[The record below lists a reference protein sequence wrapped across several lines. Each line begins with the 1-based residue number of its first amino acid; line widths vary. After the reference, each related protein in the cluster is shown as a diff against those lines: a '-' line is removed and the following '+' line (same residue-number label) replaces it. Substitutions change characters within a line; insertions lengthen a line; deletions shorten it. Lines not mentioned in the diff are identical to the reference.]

1 MAAMTTHEAFSS
13 PSSRRWRYDVF
24 LSFRGIDTRNN
35 FTGHLYERLKEAGI
49 KAFIDDS
56 ELGRGKAITEELIK
70 AIEASKISVVV
81 FSRRYGDSRWC
92 LEELVEIMG
101 CRKRLGQTVLPIFYD
116 VDPTDVRKQTGTFGE
131 AFDQKHQDKDPT
143 KVKSWR
149 HALTE
154 AANLSGWDLRNTADG
169 NEPKFIKMI
178 VENIIGEL
186 PSTCLLSVAR
196 HPVGLNARLKYL
208 THHLRVES
216 RDDICMI
223 GILGM
228 GGVGKT
234 TLAKAIYNKFY
245 NDFQGKVSFL
255 ENVRETAKQQKGLV
269 GLQNQ
274 LLADT
279 LKPTKPEVGSVAR
292 GKEIIKQSLQCIRVL
307 IVLDD
312 IDEENQLDALAGNCD
327 WFGPGSR
334 IVIISRDAH
343 MLKRVTKDSL
353 YLIQPM
359 HKEEALELF
368 SWHAFGSSYPKKGY
382 HELSESVVTCCGC
395 LPLALEV
402 IGSFLFGKDETE
414 WKCELEKLKRIPD
427 DKIMQKLRVSYDGLS
442 YSHRERDIFL
452 DIACFFVGM
461 DLNYVTQILDGCDF
475 IAARGIR
482 VLLDRCLITRSDENK
497 LMMHDCLRDM
507 GREIVREN
515 FLDEPEKRSRLWH
528 PKDVEEVLTETS
540 ATEKIEGLSTLN
552 LVNSEV
558 QKSFS
563 TEAFTNMKRLRL
575 LQLDYVNLTG
585 DYKNLTK
592 KKLRWLCWHGFPLV
606 VIPREFDLQSLVI
619 LDLRYSK
626 LTQVWNDHPQYFL
639 EKLKILNL
647 SHSHDLMQSPDF
659 SRLPNLEQLIL
670 KDCKSLCEVHQ
681 SIGDLQRL
689 SLVDL
694 EDCKMLKC
702 LPMSFHKLKS
712 TLKDLNISGTN
723 LAGSFLEMVSSRPSA
738 ADEIA
743 IRPSFYELRE
753 LNLAYCNLTDDSIFV
768 NFGGLNLDTL
778 NLDGNGFRSL
788 KNLSGLKVEMLCL
801 SNCKNLRSITDL
813 PTTLIDLYLHGC
825 TSLEM
830 VLVDIAMAGNFNN
843 ISFPLKKAILEEWR
857 PISGTGIS
865 FPGNKIPSWCSPHR
879 GRRVNFE
886 MPFGRDVAFCVCF
899 VYSHSLGGFDYDES
913 RIGFVVV
920 NHTRR
925 TGFFVHQE
933 YFQTTNSSKKYLFIR
948 NMLLQNGLNLEGG
961 DSISLRVVLGH
972 YFKVHQ
978 IGVKLKKDDM
988 GLTCFAGEETKSIP
1002 FGEALDLLGDD
1013 DTDDIV
1019 DDDTSD
1025 SVVDDTDDNVD
1036 NDTDD
1041 SVDNDTDD
1049 SVDEAG
1055 ASYIPF
1061 DADNG
1066 TVGDYGED
1074 DEGGGRRDPLD
1085 EDRPTKR
1092 LRRFDLSIGTT
1103 SKDEQVAAEHVPS
1116 LENTCTCLCLNSQ
1129 LNHLCV

>member
-1 MAAMTTHEAFSS
+1 MAAKTTHEAFSS
-13 PSSRRWRYDVF
+13 PSSGRWRHDVF
-24 LSFRGIDTRNN
+24 LSFRGIETRNN

-56 ELGRGKAITEELIK
+56 ELRRGEVITEELIK

-131 AFDQKHQDKDPT
+131 AFDQKHQDKDPA

-149 HALTE
+149 DALTE

-208 THHLRVES
+208 TYLLRVES

-234 TLAKAIYNKFY
+234 TLAKAMYNKFY

-255 ENVRETAKQQKGLV
+255 ENVRETTKQQNGLV

-292 GKEIIKQSLQCIRVL
+292 GKEVIKQSLQCIRVL

-334 IVIISRDAH
+334 IIIITRDAH

-353 YLIQPM
+353 YRFQPM
-359 HKEEALELF
+359 QKVEALELF
-368 SWHAFGSSYPKKGY
+368 SWHAFGGSYPKKGY

-402 IGSFLFGKDETE
+402 IGSFLFGKGETE

-427 DKIMQKLRVSYDGLS
+427 DKIMQKLRLSYDGLS
-442 YSHRERDIFL
+442 YSHREREIFL

-482 VLLDRCLITRSDENK
+482 VLLDRCLVSLSDENK

-515 FLDEPEKRSRLWH
+515 FLDEPEKRSRLWY

-575 LQLDYVNLTG
+575 LQLDYANLTG
-585 DYKNLTK
+585 DYKNLSK

-606 VIPREFDLQSLVI
+606 VIPKEFDLQSLVV

-626 LTQVWNDHPQYFL
+626 LRQVWDDPQYFL

-670 KDCKSLCEVHQ
+670 KDCKSLCELHQ

-694 EDCKMLKC
+694 QDCKMLKC
-702 LPMSFHKLKS
+702 LPNSFRKLKYI
-712 TLKDLNISGTN
+712 KNLNISGTN
-723 LAGSFLEMVSSRPSA
+723 LAGSLLEMVSSRPSL
-738 ADEIA
+738 ADETA
-743 IRPSFYELRE
+743 IRYRPSFYELRE
-753 LNLAYCNLTDDSIFV
+753 LDLRNCNLTDDSIFV
-768 NFGGLNLDTL
+768 NFGGLNLFAL
-778 NLDGNGFRSL
+778 QLDGNGFRSL
-788 KNLSGLKVEMLCL
+788 KNLSGLKVEVLL
-801 SNCKNLRSITDL
+801 LRDCKNLRSITDL
-813 PTTLIDLYLHGC
+813 PTTLIDLGLEGC

-830 VLVDIAMAGNFNN
+830 LPEFSDEFSLVSLGIWDCRKLINFPGLVDWVQALAEIAIQGNFNN

-857 PISGTGIS
+857 PISGDGIS
-865 FPGNKIPSWCSPHR
+865 FPGNKIPSWCSPHVGYG
-879 GRRVNFE
+879 GRPVKFE
-886 MPFGRDVAFCVCF
+886 MPFRRDIAFCVCF
-899 VYSHSLGGFDYDES
+899 VYSRSLGEFDYDES

-925 TGFFVHQE
+925 RGFFVRQVH
-933 YFQTTNSSKKYLFIR
+933 FRTTNSCKKYLFLR
-948 NMLLQNGLNLEGG
+948 NMLLQDGLNLEGG

-978 IGVKLKKDDM
+978 MGVELRKNDM
-988 GLTCFAGEETKSIP
+988 DLTCSAGEVAESIP

-1013 DTDDIV
+1013 DTDDNV
-1019 DDDTSD
+1019 DD
-1025 SVVDDTDDNVD
+1025 
-1036 NDTDD
+1036 
-1041 SVDNDTDD
+1041 
-1049 SVDEAG
+1049 
-1055 ASYIPF
+1055 
-1061 DADNG
+1061 
-1066 TVGDYGED
+1066 
-1074 DEGGGRRDPLD
+1074 R
-1085 EDRPTKR
+1085 
-1092 LRRFDLSIGTT
+1092 
-1103 SKDEQVAAEHVPS
+1103 
-1116 LENTCTCLCLNSQ
+1116 
-1129 LNHLCV
+1129 